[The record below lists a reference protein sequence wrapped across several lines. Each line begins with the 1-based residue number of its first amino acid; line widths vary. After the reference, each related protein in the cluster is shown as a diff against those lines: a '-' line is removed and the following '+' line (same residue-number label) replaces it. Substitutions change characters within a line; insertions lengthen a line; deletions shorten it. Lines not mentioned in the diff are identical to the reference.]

1 MFVYDKGLGGGEGL
15 LCHICEP
22 QGKYHSWKY
31 KTMILRW
38 REGLSYRSWKALAVL
53 RFILV
58 ENGHKYLNIIYVSRL
73 HHLFILQIVWV
84 GWMSRTD
91 NFPVM
96 NQLSLTYLSLRPLL
110 LRPQCCCVPNGFPH
124 FWRTLPVSLA
134 LRCCFQLVLF
144 VLPSC
149 CLSTNLLTHFSDSL
163 LLLPHHPLIVRLSLG
178 DGSHHLGEQK
188 LENAK
193 FHCNG
198 RRLGSYFQVSGGWD
212 ICLIEG
218 FNI

>member
-1 MFVYDKGLGGGEGL
+1 MFVYDKGLGGGGGGWLLREGWKQL

-110 LRPQCCCVPNGFPH
+110 LRPQ
-124 FWRTLPVSLA
+124 WLPA
-134 LRCCFQLVLF
+134 LLKN
-144 VLPSC
+144 PSC
-149 CLSTNLLTHFSDSL
+149 VSGSSLLFPTGTVCVTL
-163 LLLPHHPLIVRLSLG
+163 LLLIYQPPDTFFRQPPFAPPPRTYRSSVTGWWQPPPWGAEVGERKVPL
-178 DGSHHLGEQK
+178 
-188 LENAK
+188 
-193 FHCNG
+193 
-198 RRLGSYFQVSGGWD
+198 
-212 ICLIEG
+212 
-218 FNI
+218 